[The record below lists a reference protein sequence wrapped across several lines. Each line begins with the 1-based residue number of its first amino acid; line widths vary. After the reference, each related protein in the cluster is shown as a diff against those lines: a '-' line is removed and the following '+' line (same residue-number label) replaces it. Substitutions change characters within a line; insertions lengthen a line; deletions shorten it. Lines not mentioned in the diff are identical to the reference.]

1 MPILFVG
8 VRDVGPDANRS
19 GLSEE
24 GRPDKLADAGDM
36 ADFGGDEKRVKDL
49 TKRI

>member
-1 MPILFVG
+1 MSILFVG

-24 GRPDKLADAGDM
+24 VRPDKFAGAGDM
-36 ADFGGDEKRVKDL
+36 GDVGGVEKR
-49 TKRI
+49 I